1 MIDFEEIKRVLPQKF
16 PYYMVDRIL
25 ELKEREKVVGIKNI
39 SGNEICFLGHFP
51 DKSIVPA
58 TMILEIMAQT
68 GAFLF
73 YSKVNKRDKLNFFL
87 GMVKEARFLKSVIPG
102 DQLKVTITATR
113 VRRDNA
119 YVHAVATVQEEIVTQ
134 SDMIFVRRK

>member
-1 MIDFEEIKRVLPQKF
+1 MIDFEEIKQVLPQKF

-25 ELKEREKVVGIKNI
+25 ELKERRKVVGIKNI

-51 DKSIVPA
+51 DQSVVPA
-58 TMILEIMAQT
+58 TMILEIMAQIGT
-68 GAFLF
+68 FLF
-73 YSKVNKRDKLNFFL
+73 YSKNKKHKKLDFFL
-87 GMVKEARFLKSVIPG
+87 GIIKEARFVKSVLPG

-113 VRRDNA
+113 ITKDNA
-119 YVHAVATVQEEIVTQ
+119 YVHAIAMVEGQIAAA

>member
-1 MIDFEEIKRVLPQKF
+1 MINFEEIKRVLPYKF

-25 ELKEREKVVGIKNI
+25 ELTERKRVVGIKNI

-51 DKSIVPA
+51 DQSIVPA

-68 GAFLF
+68 GTFLF
-73 YSKVNKRDKLNFFL
+73 YSRNKKWNQLNFFL
-87 GMVKEARFLKSVIPG
+87 GIVKEARFVKSVLPG
-102 DQLKVTITATR
+102 DQLKITVTATR
-113 VRRDNA
+113 ITEVNA
-119 YVHAVATVQEEIVTQ
+119 YVHAVAMVQEEVVAE